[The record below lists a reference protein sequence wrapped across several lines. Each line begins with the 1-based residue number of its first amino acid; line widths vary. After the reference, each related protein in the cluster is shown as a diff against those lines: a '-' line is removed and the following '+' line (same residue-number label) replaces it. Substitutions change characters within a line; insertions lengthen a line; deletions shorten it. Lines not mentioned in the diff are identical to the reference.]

1 MATDSNSSIT
11 PRLTLEAATALADE
25 YGWPL
30 PSLSVL
36 ARHIEE
42 YNLTT
47 KDSRWFAE
55 SAARFRVI
63 QDRFSA
69 YFEEHSADIANLE
82 ATKNLNDVDRNL
94 VCVAELQS
102 SIIIRELECNLSP
115 RVDESS
121 RAA

>member
-1 MATDSNSSIT
+1 MATNIT
-11 PRLTLEAATALADE
+11 IEAAIALADE

-55 SAARFRVI
+55 NAARFRVI
-63 QDRFSA
+63 QGCFSA
-69 YFEEHSADIANLE
+69 YFEKHHADIANLE
-82 ATKNLNDVDRNL
+82 ATKNVNDVDRHL
-94 VCVAELQS
+94 MCVSELQS
-102 SIIIRELECNLSP
+102 RIIVHELECNLSP
-115 RVDESS
+115 RVD
-121 RAA
+121 

>member
-11 PRLTLEAATALADE
+11 LEAAIALADE

-55 SAARFRVI
+55 SASRFRDI

-69 YFEEHSADIANLE
+69 YIEERSVDIANLE
-82 ATKNLNDVDRNL
+82 ATNLNDVYRNL
-94 VCVAELQS
+94 ACVDELQS
-102 SIIIRELECNLSP
+102 SIIMHELECNLSLP
-115 RVDESS
+115 R
-121 RAA
+121 

>member
-1 MATDSNSSIT
+1 MATTAI
-11 PRLTLEAATALADE
+11 TLEAAVALADE

-55 SAARFRVI
+55 SASRFRAI
-63 QDRFSA
+63 QDCFSA
-69 YFEEHSADIANLE
+69 YFEKHHADIANLE
-82 ATKNLNDVDRNL
+82 VTKNVNDVDRNL
-94 VCVAELQS
+94 LCVSELQS
-102 SIIIRELECNLSP
+102 RIIVHELECAHSLCSK
-115 RVDESS
+115 
-121 RAA
+121 A